1 MDLEGQVRRTG
12 VGPPRHPDP
21 GLDSEGS
28 QRGGFYGLAEGASI
42 QRFLAWPLS
51 RCVMSGRHCPFLRLT
66 FSIDFAK

>member
-28 QRGGFYGLAEGASI
+28 QRVVFMAWLREHLYDSSSLGH
-42 QRFLAWPLS
+42 FLA
-51 RCVMSGRHCPFLRLT
+51 V
-66 FSIDFAK
+66 